1 MNSLLVLLVVTLLCF
16 TWLRAAQR
24 NRRRWI
30 SQLDLPGRWLWEDHE
45 GVLELSGDLD
55 AGRYRIT
62 EPGVDEAGRWSLVG
76 HELRLDP
83 EDGGAAS
90 RLDLRMFG
98 EGKIGLDGPRRQR
111 RIYVKQRNN
120 VVPLRPSA

>member
-24 NRRRWI
+24 NRRHWI
-30 SQLDLPGRWLWEDHE
+30 SQLDLPGRWLWEGHE

-55 AGRYRIT
+55 AGLYRFI
-62 EPGVDEAGRWSLVG
+62 EPGGDETGRWSLRG
-76 HELRLDP
+76 HELLLDP
-83 EDGGAAS
+83 DDGGSAS
-90 RLDLRMFG
+90 RLDLRMFE
-98 EGKIGLDGPRRQR
+98 EGKIGLHGPRRQR
-111 RIYVKQRNN
+111 RIYVKQRSN